1 MTGKY
6 SILVVDDEALVN
18 DFFKEALTK
27 CGYDVQTTTSAEAAL
42 KLIQTVEFDLV
53 FSDVKMPAM
62 NGIEFLRHIKGEDPD
77 TIVVMITAYARVKDA
92 VEAMKLGAF
101 DYVTKPVARED
112 LVGTAAKGL
121 EHRRLILENRM
132 LREEIR
138 TRYNFDS
145 IVGADQKLLDQLEML
160 ASAAKSRATILIRG
174 ESGTGK
180 ELIARAIHY
189 NSPRKDGPFV
199 AINCAA
205 LPEGLIESEL
215 FGHEKGAFTNAI
227 KQTKG
232 KFELADGGTLLLDE
246 VSEIPPGLQAKL
258 LRVIQ
263 EREIQ
268 RVGAETT
275 VSVDTRIVATTN
287 RDLEREV
294 AEKRFRDDLYYRLN
308 VIPIDLPPLRQRRRD
323 IPMLAQHFIN
333 KFAEENHKEVKGVT
347 ERALRLIC
355 DYNWPGNI
363 RELENYME
371 RAVILC
377 KSDRITE
384 SDLPP
389 ELPLGDLAQ
398 QSVQFSDAAISLAE
412 MEKIMIVNALKRN
425 DNNKTKAAEE
435 LQITPRTLRN
445 KLHEYGMMGSSSD
458 TAADETEP
466 VSQLHPEN

>member
-1 MTGKY
+1 MSGKY
-6 SILVVDDEALVN
+6 SILVVDDDAIVN

-27 CGYDVQTTTSAEAAL
+27 SGYDVQTATAADAAL
-42 KLIQTVEFDLV
+42 KLIQTIEFDLIL
-53 FSDVKMPAM
+53 SDVKMPGM
-62 NGIEFLRHIKGEDPD
+62 NGIELLRKLKDEDPD
-77 TIVVMITAYARVKDA
+77 AVVIMITAHGTVKDA
-92 VEAMKLGAF
+92 VEAMKIGAF
-101 DYVTKPVARED
+101 DYVTKPILKDD
-112 LVGTAAKGL
+112 LVVTVEKALK
-121 EHRRLILENRM
+121 HRRLIIENRM

-138 TRYNFDS
+138 TRYNFDN

-160 ASAAKSRATILIRG
+160 ASAAKSRATILIKG

-246 VSEIPPGLQAKL
+246 VSEIPLGLQAKL

-268 RVGAETT
+268 RVGAEAT
-275 VSVDTRIVATTN
+275 VPVDTRIVATTN
-287 RDLEREV
+287 RELEVEV
-294 AEKRFRDDLYYRLN
+294 AEGRFRGDLYYRLN
-308 VIPIDLPPLRQRRRD
+308 VIPIELPPLRQRKRD
-323 IPMLAQHFIN
+323 IPMLVQHFIR
-333 KFAEENHKEVKGVT
+333 KFAEENAREVKGIT
-347 ERALRLIC
+347 ERALKLIC

-363 RELENYME
+363 RELENQIE
-371 RAVILC
+371 RAVILS

-384 SDLPP
+384 ADLPDV
-389 ELPLGDLAQ
+389 LPLGDLAAVSSQ
-398 QSVQFSDAAISLAE
+398 LPDEAMSLAE
-412 MEKIMIVNALKRN
+412 MEKVMIINALRRN
-425 DNNKTKAAEE
+425 NNNKTKAAEE
-435 LQITPRTLRN
+435 LQITARTLRN
-445 KLHEYGMMGSSSD
+445 KLHEYGMMGNAEDSNSD
-458 TAADETEP
+458 LAETVKSASEE
-466 VSQLHPEN
+466 S